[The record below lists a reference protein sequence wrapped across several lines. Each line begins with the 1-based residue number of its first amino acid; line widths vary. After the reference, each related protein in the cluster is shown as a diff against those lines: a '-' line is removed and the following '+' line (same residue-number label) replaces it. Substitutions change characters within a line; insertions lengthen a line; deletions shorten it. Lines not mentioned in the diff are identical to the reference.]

1 MRDSV
6 CRLDR
11 RNDTLDTAEVLECI
25 YRLIVGDRNVLCAAD
40 IVQVSV
46 LRADAGV
53 IQTGGDGVNRSDLTV
68 LVLAEIALHA
78 VENAQTAG
86 SDGRGGL
93 CGVDTAACG
102 FTADQAHALILD
114 EVVKRADGVR
124 AAADTCHH
132 DVREFALLFEHL
144 LLDLLGDD
152 RLEIAHDGR
161 ERVRAHARAEAVM
174 RVVNAGSPLA
184 EGGGASILERARAGR
199 NRDDLRA
206 EQAHAVHVER
216 LTLGVLHAHEHHAL
230 HAHQGCGRRSRNTV
244 LTGTGLCDQTG
255 LAHFFRQQRLT
266 EHVVD
271 LMCAGV
277 VEILA
282 LEIDLRTAEVTGH
295 MLRKVQPRRT
305 ACVVVQQLGQ
315 LCVEFRIV
323 LIVVV
328 GFLQLDNRVHQRFR
342 HILTA
347 VYAKTS
353 LAHWFA
359 PFTSADTRRILS
371 ISFTSSVSM
380 PLDRSSAYAPVCAA
394 LWTLVSCSPPARKY
408 G

>member
-1 MRDSV
+1 MED
-6 CRLDR
+6 
-11 RNDTLDTAEVLECI
+11 
-25 YRLIVGDRNVLCAAD
+25 
-40 IVQVSV
+40 
-46 LRADAGV
+46 
-53 IQTGGDGVNRSDLTV
+53 
-68 LVLAEIALHA
+68 
-78 VENAQTAG
+78 AQTAG

-102 FTADQAHALILD
+102 LAADQAHALVLD
-114 EVVKRADGVR
+114 EVVERADGVR

-174 RVVNAGSPLA
+174 RIIDAARPLA
-184 EGGGASILERARAGR
+184 KGCRAGILERARAGR

-230 HAHQGCGRRSRNTV
+230 HAHQGCGRRSRNAV
-244 LTGTGLCDQTG
+244 LTGAGFRDQTG
-255 LAHFFRQQRLT
+255 LAHLFRQQCLT

-271 LMCAGV
+271 LMGAGV
-277 VEILA
+277 VQILA
-282 LEIDLRTAEVTGH
+282 FEVDLRTAEVVCH
-295 MLRKVQPRRT
+295 MLRKVQARRT
-305 ACVVVQQLGQ
+305 SCVVVQQLGQ

-323 LIVVV
+323 LIVVI
-328 GFLQLDNRVHQRFR
+328 GFFQLDDSVHQRFR
-342 HILTA
+342 HVLTA

-371 ISFTSSVSM
+371 ISFAPSVSM

-394 LWTLVSCSPPARKY
+394 FWTLLSFSPPARKY

>member
-1 MRDSV
+1 M
-6 CRLDR
+6 
-11 RNDTLDTAEVLECI
+11 
-25 YRLIVGDRNVLCAAD
+25 
-40 IVQVSV
+40 
-46 LRADAGV
+46 
-53 IQTGGDGVNRSDLTV
+53 
-68 LVLAEIALHA
+68 
-78 VENAQTAG
+78 ENAQTAG

-93 CGVDTAACG
+93 CGIDTAACG
-102 FTADQAHALILD
+102 LTADQAHALILD
-114 EVVKRADGVR
+114 EVVERADGVR

-132 DVREFALLFEHL
+132 NIREFALLFEHL

-161 ERVRAHARAEAVM
+161 ERMRAHARAEAVM
-174 RVVNAGSPLA
+174 RIVNARSPLA
-184 EGGGASILERARAGR
+184 ERGRAGILERARAGR
-199 NRDDLRA
+199 DRNDLRA

-230 HAHQGCGRRSRNTV
+230 HAHESGSGRGRYTV
-244 LTGTGLCDQTG
+244 LTGAGFRDQTG
-255 LAHFFRQQRLT
+255 LAHLFRQQCLT

-271 LMCAGV
+271 LMGAGV
-277 VEILA
+277 VQILA
-282 LEIDLRTAEVTGH
+282 LEVDLCTAEVICH
-295 MLRKVQPRRT
+295 VLRKVQARRT

-315 LCVEFRIV
+315 LCVECRIV

-342 HILTA
+342 HVLTA

-380 PLDRSSAYAPVCAA
+380 PLDRSSA
-394 LWTLVSCSPPARKY
+394 
-408 G
+408 